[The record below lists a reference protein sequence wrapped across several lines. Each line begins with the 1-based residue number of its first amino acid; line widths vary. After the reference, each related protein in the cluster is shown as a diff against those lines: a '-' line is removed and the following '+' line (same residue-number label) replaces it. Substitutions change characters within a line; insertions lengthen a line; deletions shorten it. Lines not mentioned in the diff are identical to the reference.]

1 MTCPVCNGD
10 TQVTYTYDKDD
21 HVVRDR
27 KCRDCG
33 YKFQTIEADEDMVT
47 RFRQNQSDSKLKK
60 FLPTFKEVVSVLE
73 GVHD

>member
-1 MTCPVCNGD
+1 MTCPVCNRD

-33 YKFQTIEADEDMVT
+33 YKFQTIEADEDM
-47 RFRQNQSDSKLKK
+47 FEQFKQNKADSKLKK
-60 FLPTFKEVVSVLE
+60 FLPMFKEVVSVLE
-73 GVHD
+73 DSND

>member
-33 YKFQTIEADEDMVT
+33 YRFQTIEADEDM
-47 RFRQNQSDSKLKK
+47 FEQFKKNKADSKLKK
-60 FLPTFKEVVSVLE
+60 FLPLFKEVVSVLE
-73 GVHD
+73 DSND